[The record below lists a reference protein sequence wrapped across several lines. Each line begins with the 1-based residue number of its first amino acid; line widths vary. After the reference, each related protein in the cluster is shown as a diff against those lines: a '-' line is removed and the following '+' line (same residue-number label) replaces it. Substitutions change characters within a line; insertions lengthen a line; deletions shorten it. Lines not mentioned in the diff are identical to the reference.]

1 MKHYKTSF
9 KGEKPLDQIHAA
21 VGRDGSLV
29 TRVDVA
35 RGETHVYFHG
45 EGGGK
50 HLREALGAGD
60 VTEVREEDVR
70 KAG

>member
-9 KGEKPLDQIHAA
+9 KGEKPIDQIHAA

-29 TRVDVA
+29 TRVHVEG
-35 RGETHVYFHG
+35 GETHVYFAG
-45 EGGGK
+45 QGGGK

-60 VTEVREEDVR
+60 VSEVREEDV
-70 KAG
+70 KKVG